1 MANGHS
7 SLTLCH
13 SNSMKNIIGMKFLML
28 SYTQYYCYFAL
39 SLSFAL
45 SHPLLPFLSFA
56 LPLSLSLLRSP
67 QEEEDCSTVPWCPWC
82 GRGAGWGVGKVLGHK
97 HHYSASTSTTTLQAK
112 TQAPLLCKHKH
123 HYSASTSISSRT
135 QAQAQAHRHKLTSA
149 STNTKANKHTTNS
162 SKAQAHK
169 HKHASTS
176 INTQVHGQKH
186 GNGAQT

>member
-28 SYTQYYCYFAL
+28 SYAQYYCYFAL
-39 SLSFAL
+39 SLFRPL
-45 SHPLLPFLSFA
+45 SPPLTLSIFRS
-56 LPLSLSLLRSP
+56 PSLSLSCAHLKKKKIAAPFPDVRVVVAEQDEVSGK
-67 QEEEDCSTVPWCPWC
+67 CSD
-82 GRGAGWGVGKVLGHK
+82 
-97 HHYSASTSTTTLQAK
+97 TSTTTL
-112 TQAPLLCKHKH
+112 
-123 HYSASTSISSRT
+123 

-149 STNTKANKHTTNS
+149 STNTKANKYTTNS